1 MVTGIVIFENERSGP
16 MSITGPL
23 PFPPTGAAS
32 WARGSAWK
40 AKRPVIRRVP
50 IAEPISLPRSPES
63 HTAEQVPE
71 EQRFCVPAG
80 VGTAYIAFR
89 DSKPPAACKQ
99 RAGNEFRLGFR
110 PPVATGE
117 WVGENMSEILRK
129 TAQAWLPV
137 ALTAAVVGIGVA
149 FAAW

>member
-1 MVTGIVIFENERSGP
+1 MR
-16 MSITGPL
+16 ITGPL

-32 WARGSAWK
+32 WARGSARK
-40 AKRPVIRRVP
+40 AKRPVSGRVP
-50 IAEPISLPRSPES
+50 IAEAVALLRSPES
-63 HTAEQVPE
+63 HTVQQVPE
-71 EQRFCVPAG
+71 EQRFCVPAE
-80 VGTAYIAFR
+80 VGTAYIASR
-89 DSKPPAACKQ
+89 DSQPPAACQQ

-110 PPVATGE
+110 PPVGDRPM
-117 WVGENMSEILRK
+117 VGGNMSEILRK